1 MATIATIPRSQ
12 IERIQLYINN
22 ERLTLSAIKAQ
33 TGADFAINGTLYD
46 MAKWLPV
53 MHYRADGVTHSS
65 DQYDTYHGYGW
76 DAGND
81 IRVVMSRSKNGV
93 RNYICGTDLI
103 VDGKP
108 CDPLYYDPAAGGV
121 RGRTAIALK
130 GDNLILYCVGD
141 GQVGRC
147 SPEELRGELVALGVD
162 SAVMLDGGLSSQ
174 CIFPSAS
181 VTSSRIVE
189 NVILIYLTPKEVQPT
204 MPNYDCTVFLDPGHG
219 GSTGLLRDCSNG
231 SPDGTYKE
239 HVFSLD
245 LAQRI
250 KKLLQEQGIRVVMSR
265 ETDMY
270 VALTKRAALA
280 NRAKAT
286 LFLSIHTNAA
296 ANGGWAD
303 PSGLVA
309 YTYAEGGKRDEL
321 AKAILSSVK
330 AAGVKTFG
338 QELYHAKFVVL
349 RDTDMPA
356 CLVEYGFHT
365 NKNDV
370 ALLKDNAYRD
380 KLALAT
386 AKAIVVDYLKKTW
399 IESSS
404 PAEKKYT
411 VEIATFSNRAAAQ
424 AVVDKLKEIGVTA
437 KITEKE

>member
-1 MATIATIPRSQ
+1 MATIATIPRS
-12 IERIQLYINN
+12 ICERIQLYINN
-22 ERLTLSAIKAQ
+22 ERMTLSAIRAQ
-33 TGADFAINGTLYD
+33 TGADYAINGTLYD
-46 MAKWLPV
+46 LSRWLPV
-53 MHYRADGVTHSS
+53 MHFRADGVTHSS
-65 DQYDTYHGYGW
+65 DPYNYYGYGW
-76 DAGND
+76 DGGSD
-81 IRVVMSRSKNGV
+81 IRVVQSKDKSSV
-93 RNYICGTDLI
+93 RNYICGVEL
-103 VDGKP
+103 VRDGKP
-108 CDPLYYDPAAGGV
+108 CQTLYYDPAVGGV

-141 GQVGRC
+141 GQSGRC

-189 NVILIYLTPKEVQPT
+189 NVILVYLKQKEVQP

-250 KKLLQEQGIRVVMSR
+250 KKILQEQGIRVVMSR
-265 ETDMY
+265 EADMY
-270 VALTKRAALA
+270 VALAKRASLA

-303 PSGLVA
+303 PSGLVV
-309 YTYAEGGKRDEL
+309 YTHDAGGKRDEL
-321 AKAILSSVK
+321 ARDILNRVK
-330 AAGVKTFG
+330 EAGVRTFG
-338 QELYHAKFVVL
+338 QELYHNKKFVVL
-349 RDTDMPA
+349 RDTNMPA
-356 CLVEYGFHT
+356 VLVEYGFHT
-365 NKNDV
+365 SRSDV
-370 ALLKDNAYRD
+370 ALLKSDSYKD

-386 AKAIVVDYLKKTW
+386 AKAVVIDYLKKPW
-399 IESSS
+399 IAA
-404 PAEKKYT
+404 AEKKTYV
-411 VEIATFSNRAAAQ
+411 VEFGSFSNAAAAQ
-424 AVVDKLKEIGVTA
+424 ALVDKLKDVGITA
-437 KITEKE
+437 TIKEV